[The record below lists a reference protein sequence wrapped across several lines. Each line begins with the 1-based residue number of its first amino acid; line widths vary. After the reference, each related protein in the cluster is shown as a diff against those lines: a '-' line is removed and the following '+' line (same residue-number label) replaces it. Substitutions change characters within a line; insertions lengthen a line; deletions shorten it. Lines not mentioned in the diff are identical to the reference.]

1 MVTKKELRKTLL
13 LQRSQLTR
21 EEWQVKSDRLCHH
34 LCEFPLF
41 QQAQTVLTYCS
52 VRQEPDLSPL
62 LTQPKTWGLSR
73 CLEKTL
79 VWHHWAPDTSPPLQ
93 PGQFGILEPPP
104 ECPILQP
111 QQVDLLLIPAVGCD
125 RRGYRLGYG
134 GGFYDRLL
142 SQPEWAKIPAIAI
155 LFDFAVVSVLPN
167 DLWDQPL
174 SHVCTESGLIATQPE
189 TI

>member
-21 EEWQVKSDRLCHH
+21 EEWQTKSDRLCHH
-34 LCEFPLF
+34 LCESVLF
-41 QQAQTVLTYCS
+41 QQAQTILTYCS
-52 VRQEPDLSPL
+52 VRQEPDLTPL

-73 CLEKTL
+73 CVEQTL
-79 VWHHWAPDTSPPLQ
+79 VWHHWAADTSPPLQ
-93 PGQFGILEPPP
+93 TGQFGILEPPP
-104 ECPILQP
+104 ECPTLQP
-111 QQVDLLLIPAVGCD
+111 QQVDLMLIPAVGCD

-142 SQPEWAKIPAIAI
+142 SQPAWAKIPAIAI

-167 DLWDQPL
+167 DSWDQPL
-174 SHVCTESGLIATQPE
+174 SHICTESGLIATQAE